1 MTICRRYNFFAY
13 LAMKSTID
21 AKYLQCD
28 LDKLTIWEGKL
39 KTAFY
44 LHKCNILSVA
54 RNKAPIKFNHIL
66 HGHPLESLE
75 EVKYLHLTIRQ
86 DFKWKSH
93 INNVCMKT
101 NKTLGN
107 KHINV

>member
-44 LHKCNILSVA
+44 LDKCNILSVA

-86 DFKWKSH
+86 DCKWKSH
-93 INNVCMKT
+93 INNVCMKAT
-101 NKTLGN
+101 KTLWN
-107 KHINV
+107 KHIYV